1 MRIGVAG
8 MLAGEPHQGGAAWAV
23 LQYALGLRSLGHDVL
38 LLEEVDDGRFTA
50 TAPRLRA
57 IAAAHGLRAGLVGRP
72 SGRVTG
78 LSRAALDG
86 ADLLMNL
93 SGVLRDEDLLARPAL
108 RAYVDLDPA
117 FTQLWDADGADLGLD
132 RHDRLVT
139 IGMGLGAAGCPVP
152 ADGRAWIPTPQ
163 PIVLEHWPVA
173 SARVPEALT
182 TVAHWR
188 SYGSIHR
195 DGIHYGQKAHSLRAL
210 LDLPARA
217 AVRFRLALGIHP
229 DERADLE
236 ALASNGWELADP
248 VAAAGRPRD
257 YRAFIQRS
265 WAEFGLAKL
274 GYVASRCGWF
284 SDRSLCYLASG
295 RPVVAQDT
303 GFGDWLPA
311 GEGVLAFSDAD
322 GAAAAVESLRSGYA
336 RHRRAARALA
346 EDVFRAD
353 RVLGR
358 LLACL

>member
-1 MRIGVAG
+1 
-8 MLAGEPHQGGAAWAV
+8 MLAGDANQGGAAWAV

-38 LLEEVDDGRFTA
+38 LLEEVDDSRFGA
-50 TAPRLRA
+50 AAPRLRA
-57 IAAAHGLRAGLVGRP
+57 VATAYGLRAGLVGRP

-78 LSRAALDG
+78 LARAALDG
-86 ADLLMNL
+86 TELLLNL
-93 SGVLRDEDLLARPAL
+93 SGVLRDEDLLARAGV

-117 FTQLWDADGADLGLD
+117 FTQLWDAEGADLGLD
-132 RHDRLVT
+132 RHDRFVT
-139 IGMGLGAAGCPVP
+139 IGMGLGAPGCPVP
-152 ADGRAWIPTPQ
+152 DDGRSWIATPQ
-163 PIVLEHWPVA
+163 PIALEHWPVA
-173 SARVPEALT
+173 TPRVPEVLT
-182 TVAHWR
+182 TVANWR

-217 AVRFRLALGIHP
+217 SARFRLALGIHP
-229 DERADLE
+229 DEREDLA
-236 ALASNGWELADP
+236 ALARHGWELTDP
-248 VAAAGRPRD
+248 LAAAGRPRD
-257 YRAFIQRS
+257 YRAFVQRS
-265 WAEFGLAKL
+265 WAEFGVAKL

-336 RHRRAARALA
+336 RHRQAARALA

-353 RVLGR
+353 RVLGG
-358 LLACL
+358 LLECL